1 MKNSLDKNAKW
12 LLLFGI
18 LLTFLFPLLLPL
30 LNKTGIGNFGVVGD
44 AIGGIT
50 NPISQLI
57 GSILLY
63 LALKAQL
70 SANGIVQN
78 QIEKDNIK
86 EEQQHNTEQIRTF
99 YSFFQE
105 TIKNFSYEF
114 SDANGK
120 QLLYGKRA
128 IKCFLNDLEQMKV
141 DIHNTD
147 DVLMYDGVR
156 ELLSILKSA
165 EELFNRIDT
174 ISSKS
179 QHILFYR
186 TLLQHELLFNI
197 FPYQDLDDDINIK
210 TRKCTICADAHSY
223 YPPIIFDKI
232 KLLESKFI

>member
-1 MKNSLDKNAKW
+1 MKNNLDKNAKW

>member
-1 MKNSLDKNAKW
+1 MKSNLDNNAKW
-12 LLLFGI
+12 LLWVGI
-18 LLTFLFPLLLPL
+18 ILTFLFPLLLPVFQ
-30 LNKTGIGNFGVVGD
+30 KMGFGTFGDVGE

-50 NPISQLI
+50 SPISQLI

-78 QIEKDNIK
+78 QIEKDNEK
-86 EEQQHNTEQIRTF
+86 EEKQHHTEQIRAF
-99 YSFFQE
+99 YSFFQD

-114 SDANGK
+114 SDENGK
-120 QLLYGKRA
+120 QLLYGRRA

-141 DIHNTD
+141 DIHNTE

-165 EELFNRIDT
+165 EDLFNRIDT
-174 ISSKS
+174 ISTKS
-179 QHILFYR
+179 QHVLFYR
-186 TLLQHELLFNI
+186 NLLQHELLFNI

-210 TRKCTICADAHSY
+210 TEKCPICAEVHSY
-223 YPPIIFDKI
+223 YPPVIFEKI
-232 KLLESKFI
+232 KFLESKFI

>member
-147 DVLMYDGVR
+147 DVLMYDGVK

>member
-1 MKNSLDKNAKW
+1 MENNLDKNAKW
-12 LLLFGI
+12 LLIFGVVF
-18 LLTFLFPLLLPL
+18 TFLFPLLLPIL
-30 LNKTGIGNFGVVGD
+30 DKTGIGSYGVVGD

-70 SANGIVQN
+70 SANTIVQN

-86 EEQQHNTEQIRTF
+86 EEQQHNTEQIRAF

-210 TRKCTICADAHSY
+210 TGKCTICADAHSY

>member
-186 TLLQHELLFNI
+186 NLLQHELLFNI

>member
-1 MKNSLDKNAKW
+1 MLA
-12 LLLFGI
+12 LL
-18 LLTFLFPLLLPL
+18 
-30 LNKTGIGNFGVVGD
+30 
-44 AIGGIT
+44 GGIT
-50 NPISQLI
+50 EQD
-57 GSILLY
+57 
-63 LALKAQL
+63 
-70 SANGIVQN
+70 N
-78 QIEKDNIK
+78 QK
-86 EEQQHNTEQIRTF
+86 EQEQHNIEQIQVF
-99 YSFFQE
+99 YSFFQD

-114 SDANGK
+114 SNEDRK
-120 QLLYGKRA
+120 QLLYGRRA

-141 DIHNTD
+141 DIHSTD

-210 TRKCTICADAHSY
+210 TGKCTICAEAHSY
-223 YPPIIFDKI
+223 YPPVIFEKI
-232 KLLESKFI
+232 KFLESKFI

>member
-1 MKNSLDKNAKW
+1 M
-12 LLLFGI
+12 
-18 LLTFLFPLLLPL
+18 
-30 LNKTGIGNFGVVGD
+30 
-44 AIGGIT
+44 
-50 NPISQLI
+50 
-57 GSILLY
+57 
-63 LALKAQL
+63 
-70 SANGIVQN
+70 QN

-210 TRKCTICADAHSY
+210 TGKCTICADAHSY